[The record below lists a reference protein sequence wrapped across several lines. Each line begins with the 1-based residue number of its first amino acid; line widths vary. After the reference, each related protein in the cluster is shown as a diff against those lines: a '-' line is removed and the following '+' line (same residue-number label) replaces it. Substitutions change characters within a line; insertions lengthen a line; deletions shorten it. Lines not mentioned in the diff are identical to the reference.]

1 MMSPWH
7 ILLSI
12 LVPAVLTF
20 GLRALPFL
28 LLNKRELPKRIEY
41 LGNVFPMAIM
51 ATLVVY
57 CLKSVPASALQDN
70 LILFAG
76 VAVTA
81 AVHIWKKSSILSITV
96 GTVVYM
102 VLVVALRIISRDD
115 LALMP
120 KGDKIA
126 KLLRIR

>member
-1 MMSPWH
+1 MCPEILLSERQSDGRNYEMRSIH

-12 LVPAVLTF
+12 LVPAALTF

-28 LLNKRELPKRIEY
+28 LLNKRVLPKRIEY

-57 CLKSVPASALQDN
+57 CLKSIPETAWQDN
-70 LILFAG
+70 LILLAG

-81 AVHIWKKSSILSITV
+81 IVHLWKKSSILSITV

-102 VLVVALRIISRDD
+102 VLVH
-115 LALMP
+115 LA
-120 KGDKIA
+120 
-126 KLLRIR
+126 

>member
-1 MMSPWH
+1 MRPWH

-57 CLKSVPASALQDN
+57 CLKSVSASALQDN

-102 VLVVALRIISRDD
+102 VLVH
-115 LALMP
+115 LA
-120 KGDKIA
+120 
-126 KLLRIR
+126 

>member
-1 MMSPWH
+1 METMCPEILLSERQSDGRNYEMRSIH

-12 LVPAVLTF
+12 LVPAALTF

-28 LLNKRELPKRIEY
+28 LLNKRVLPKRIEY

-57 CLKSVPASALQDN
+57 CLKSIPETAWQDN
-70 LILFAG
+70 LILLAG

-81 AVHIWKKSSILSITV
+81 IVHLWKKSSILSITV

-102 VLVVALRIISRDD
+102 VLVH
-115 LALMP
+115 LA
-120 KGDKIA
+120 
-126 KLLRIR
+126 

>member
-1 MMSPWH
+1 MRPWH

-76 VAVTA
+76 VEVTA
-81 AVHIWKKSSILSITV
+81 AVHIWKKSSILSMTV

-102 VLVVALRIISRDD
+102 VLVH
-115 LALMP
+115 LA
-120 KGDKIA
+120 
-126 KLLRIR
+126 

>member
-1 MMSPWH
+1 MRPWH

-96 GTVVYM
+96 GTGVYM
-102 VLVVALRIISRDD
+102 VLVH
-115 LALMP
+115 LA
-120 KGDKIA
+120 
-126 KLLRIR
+126 

>member
-1 MMSPWH
+1 MRSFHM
-7 ILLSI
+7 LLSI
-12 LVPAVLTF
+12 LIPALLTF

-57 CLKSVPASALQDN
+57 CLKSVPESALQDN
-70 LILFAG
+70 LILLAG
-76 VAVTA
+76 VLVTA
-81 AVHIWKKSSILSITV
+81 VIHIWKKSSILSITV

-102 VLVVALRIISRDD
+102 VLVHFV
-115 LALMP
+115 
-120 KGDKIA
+120 
-126 KLLRIR
+126 

>member
-1 MMSPWH
+1 MRPWH

-57 CLKSVPASALQDN
+57 CLKSVPASDLQDN

-102 VLVVALRIISRDD
+102 VLVH
-115 LALMP
+115 LA
-120 KGDKIA
+120 
-126 KLLRIR
+126 

>member
-1 MMSPWH
+1 MRPWH

-57 CLKSVPASALQDN
+57 CLKSIPETAWQDN
-70 LILFAG
+70 LILLAG

-81 AVHIWKKSSILSITV
+81 IVHLWKKSSILSITV

-102 VLVVALRIISRDD
+102 VLVH
-115 LALMP
+115 LA
-120 KGDKIA
+120 
-126 KLLRIR
+126 

>member
-1 MMSPWH
+1 MMRSWH

-57 CLKSVPASALQDN
+57 CLKSVPGSALQDN
-70 LILFAG
+70 LILLAG
-76 VAVTA
+76 VLVTA
-81 AVHIWKKSSILSITV
+81 AVHLWRKSSILSITV

-102 VLVVALRIISRDD
+102 VLVH
-115 LALMP
+115 LA
-120 KGDKIA
+120 
-126 KLLRIR
+126 

>member
-1 MMSPWH
+1 MRPWH

-57 CLKSVPASALQDN
+57 CLKSVPASVCGRGGDGSSPYLEKKFHSEHYRRDCGVYG
-70 LILFAG
+70 AG
-76 VAVTA
+76 APC
-81 AVHIWKKSSILSITV
+81 LSHGPGST
-96 GTVVYM
+96 GQQRW
-102 VLVVALRIISRDD
+102 LS
-115 LALMP
+115 
-120 KGDKIA
+120 
-126 KLLRIR
+126 

>member
-1 MMSPWH
+1 MRSFH

-12 LVPAVLTF
+12 LVPALLTF

-28 LLNKRELPKRIEY
+28 LLKKRELPKRIEY

-57 CLKSVPASALQDN
+57 CLKSIPESARQDN
-70 LILFAG
+70 LILLAG
-76 VAVTA
+76 VVVTA

-102 VLVVALRIISRDD
+102 LLVH
-115 LALMP
+115 LA
-120 KGDKIA
+120 
-126 KLLRIR
+126 

>member
-1 MMSPWH
+1 METMCPEILLSERQSDGRNYEMRSIH

-12 LVPAVLTF
+12 LVPAALTF

-28 LLNKRELPKRIEY
+28 LLNKRVLPKRIEY

-57 CLKSVPASALQDN
+57 CLKSIPETAWQDN
-70 LILFAG
+70 LILLAG
-76 VAVTA
+76 VAVTGI
-81 AVHIWKKSSILSITV
+81 VHLWKKSSILSITV

-102 VLVVALRIISRDD
+102 VLVH
-115 LALMP
+115 LA
-120 KGDKIA
+120 
-126 KLLRIR
+126 

>member
-1 MMSPWH
+1 MN
-7 ILLSI
+7 L
-12 LVPAVLTF
+12 
-20 GLRALPFL
+20 
-28 LLNKRELPKRIEY
+28 
-41 LGNVFPMAIM
+41 FP
-51 ATLVVY
+51 

-102 VLVVALRIISRDD
+102 VLVH
-115 LALMP
+115 LA
-120 KGDKIA
+120 
-126 KLLRIR
+126 

>member
-1 MMSPWH
+1 MNTFH

-20 GLRALPFL
+20 CLRALPFL
-28 LLNKRELPKRIEY
+28 LLNRRELPKRIEY

-57 CLKSVPASALQDN
+57 CLKSIPESALQDN
-70 LILFAG
+70 LILLAG
-76 VAVTA
+76 VFATA
-81 AVHIWKKSSILSITV
+81 AIHLWKKSSILSITV

-102 VLVVALRIISRDD
+102 VLVHVS
-115 LALMP
+115 
-120 KGDKIA
+120 
-126 KLLRIR
+126 

>member
-1 MMSPWH
+1 MRPWH

-76 VAVTA
+76 VAVCRSAFFRTFWYYISFPRNIVKFPVTSTSPLA
-81 AVHIWKKSSILSITV
+81 SVISTRVTTV
-96 GTVVYM
+96 F
-102 VLVVALRIISRDD
+102 LPL
-115 LALMP
+115 
-120 KGDKIA
+120 
-126 KLLRIR
+126 

>member
-1 MMSPWH
+1 MAYFVINPGSGSADIRP
-7 ILLSI
+7 
-12 LVPAVLTF
+12 
-20 GLRALPFL
+20 LPVL

-102 VLVVALRIISRDD
+102 VLVH
-115 LALMP
+115 LA
-120 KGDKIA
+120 
-126 KLLRIR
+126 

>member
-1 MMSPWH
+1 MRPIH

-12 LVPAVLTF
+12 LVPAARTF

-28 LLNKRELPKRIEY
+28 LLNKKELPKRIEY

-57 CLKSVPASALQDN
+57 CLKSIPESACQNN
-70 LILFAG
+70 LILLVG

-81 AVHIWKKSSILSITV
+81 AVHLWRKSSILSITV

-102 VLVVALRIISRDD
+102 VLVH
-115 LALMP
+115 LA
-120 KGDKIA
+120 
-126 KLLRIR
+126 

>member
-1 MMSPWH
+1 MRQIH

-12 LVPAVLTF
+12 LVPALLTF

-57 CLKSVPASALQDN
+57 CLKSIPESALQDN
-70 LILFAG
+70 LMLLAG

-81 AVHIWKKSSILSITV
+81 IVHFWKKSSILSITV

-102 VLVVALRIISRDD
+102 VLVHMI
-115 LALMP
+115 
-120 KGDKIA
+120 
-126 KLLRIR
+126 

>member
-1 MMSPWH
+1 MRPIH

-12 LVPAVLTF
+12 LVPAALTF

-28 LLNKRELPKRIEY
+28 LLNKRVLPKRIEY

-57 CLKSVPASALQDN
+57 CLKSIPETAWQDN
-70 LILFAG
+70 LILLAG
-76 VAVTA
+76 VAVTVM
-81 AVHIWKKSSILSITV
+81 VHLWKKSSILSITA

-102 VLVVALRIISRDD
+102 ALVHMI
-115 LALMP
+115 
-120 KGDKIA
+120 
-126 KLLRIR
+126 

>member
-1 MMSPWH
+1 MCPEILLSEKQSDGRNYEMRSIH

-12 LVPAVLTF
+12 LVPAALTF

-28 LLNKRELPKRIEY
+28 LLNKRVLPKRIEY

-57 CLKSVPASALQDN
+57 CLKSIPETAWQDN
-70 LILFAG
+70 LILLAG

-81 AVHIWKKSSILSITV
+81 IVHLWKKSSILSITV

-102 VLVVALRIISRDD
+102 VLVH
-115 LALMP
+115 LA
-120 KGDKIA
+120 
-126 KLLRIR
+126 

>member
-1 MMSPWH
+1 MRPWH

-57 CLKSVPASALQDN
+57 CLKSVPESALQDN
-70 LILFAG
+70 LSLFAG

-102 VLVVALRIISRDD
+102 VLVH
-115 LALMP
+115 LA
-120 KGDKIA
+120 
-126 KLLRIR
+126 

>member
-1 MMSPWH
+1 MRPWH

-41 LGNVFPMAIM
+41 LGNVFPM

-102 VLVVALRIISRDD
+102 VLVH
-115 LALMP
+115 LA
-120 KGDKIA
+120 
-126 KLLRIR
+126 

>member
-1 MMSPWH
+1 MRPWH

-51 ATLVVY
+51 ATRVVY

-102 VLVVALRIISRDD
+102 VLVH
-115 LALMP
+115 LA
-120 KGDKIA
+120 
-126 KLLRIR
+126 